1 MGEKS
6 QQREYLRMNVQKIF
20 DALDEDVG
28 NSALGVICG
37 ELERQGYEIAI
48 NGQSV
53 TSDGFFNN
61 ELSELD
67 RETQPLNVSLYKETI
82 LEQEFAIEFTDY
94 HKIRIGQ
101 DNIRQKID
109 PGDSQV

>member
-1 MGEKS
+1 
-6 QQREYLRMNVQKIF
+6 MNVQKIF

-28 NSALGVICG
+28 NPALGVICG

-53 TSDGFFNN
+53 TSGGFFNN
-61 ELSELD
+61 ELSELE
-67 RETQPLNVSLYKETI
+67 RERQPLNVSLYKKAT
-82 LEQEFAIEFTDY
+82 LEQEFSIEFVDY

-101 DNIRQKID
+101 KTT
-109 PGDSQV
+109 

>member
-6 QQREYLRMNVQKIF
+6 QKREYPRMNVQKIF
-20 DALDEDVG
+20 DTLDEDVG

-37 ELERQGYEIAI
+37 ELERQRYEIAI

-61 ELSELD
+61 ELSELE
-67 RETQPLNVSLYKETI
+67 RETQPLNVSLFNKAT
-82 LEQEFAIEFTDY
+82 LEQEFSIEFTDY

-101 DNIRQKID
+101 KTT
-109 PGDSQV
+109 

>member
-1 MGEKS
+1 
-6 QQREYLRMNVQKIF
+6 MNVQKIF

-61 ELSELD
+61 ELSELE
-67 RETQPLNVSLYKETI
+67 RETQPLNVSLFNKAT
-82 LEQEFAIEFTDY
+82 LEQEFSIEFTDY
-94 HKIRIGQ
+94 HKIRIAK
-101 DNIRQKID
+101 RQHKAKD
-109 PGDSQV
+109 RPW

>member
-1 MGEKS
+1 
-6 QQREYLRMNVQKIF
+6 MNVQKIF
-20 DALDEDVG
+20 DALDEDMG

-53 TSDGFFNN
+53 TSDGFLNDEFNQL
-61 ELSELD
+61 E
-67 RETQPLNVSLYKETI
+67 REVQPLNVSLFKKAT
-82 LEQEFAIEFTDY
+82 LEQEFSIEFTDY

-109 PGDSQV
+109 PGDSQA

>member
-1 MGEKS
+1 
-6 QQREYLRMNVQKIF
+6 MNVQKIF

-48 NGQSV
+48 NGQLV

-61 ELSELD
+61 ELSELE
-67 RETQPLNVSLYKETI
+67 RETQPLNVSLFNKAT
-82 LEQEFAIEFTDY
+82 LEQEFSIEFIDY

-101 DNIRQKID
+101 DNIRQR
-109 PGDSQV
+109 

>member
-1 MGEKS
+1 
-6 QQREYLRMNVQKIF
+6 MNVQTIF
-20 DALDEDVG
+20 DALDEDMG

-53 TSDGFFNN
+53 TSDGFFNDEFN
-61 ELSELD
+61 QLE
-67 RETQPLNVSLYKETI
+67 RETQPLNVSLYKKAT
-82 LEQEFAIEFTDY
+82 LEQEFSIEFTDY

-101 DNIRQKID
+101 KTD
-109 PGDSQV
+109 PGDSQG